1 MPTCLLYILSN
12 SYFFYMKRAI
22 TLLSILAG
30 LSSVASAE
38 TLWVYGVSE
47 HGGWYDADKT
57 DKAADYNKCWAA
69 VSSNLINWWQNQYV
83 VKSDIPDED
92 AVWEKY
98 RTCATTSPGDTAI
111 GVDWWWTGDGYAL
124 YLMMGGDNF
133 GPGTPFIQDSEA
145 TSAAYYADKALGNYY
160 SYAAYVNTVSVSAID
175 LSKYLYDAM
184 SDYDKQRLGFGINLG
199 GKPGHGITLWGA
211 DFGAD
216 MTLQAVYI
224 TDSDDVTEG
233 GGDFDLKRFE
243 VYSENGAYYLKDY
256 WSTSNKIDSLT
267 VLDASATDAWGM
279 ERIYLTAPVPEPT
292 TATLSLLALAGL
304 AARRRRK

>member
-1 MPTCLLYILSN
+1 
-12 SYFFYMKRAI
+12 MKRAI

-30 LSSVASAE
+30 LSSVSSAE

-83 VKSDIPDED
+83 VKSPTVNGKNIPDED

-98 RTCATTSPGDTAI
+98 RTCATTSMGDTAI
-111 GVDWWWTGDGYAL
+111 GVDWWWTGKAYDL
-124 YLMMGGDNF
+124 YSDIGGA
-133 GPGTPFIQDSEA
+133 PFIQGSKA
-145 TSAAYYADKALGNYY
+145 WSAAYYAYDVPRNDY
-160 SYAAYVNTVSVSAID
+160 SYTDYVKTVSVSPSD

-199 GKPGHGITLWGA
+199 GQNGHGITLWGA

-216 MTLQAVYI
+216 MTLQALYI

-243 VYSENGAYYLKDY
+243 VYRENGAYYLKDY
-256 WSTSNKIDSLT
+256 WSTTNKIDSLT
-267 VLDASATDAWGM
+267 VLDASATDAWGL